1 MQLKILIQDY
11 VKLDVDGNVNMLP
24 MLNAIAPLA
33 KILFNTIDKAIPDKD
48 LQAKLKAELQ
58 TQLIQSN
65 TDELKAAARIIEA
78 EAKAGWFA
86 SSWRPLLMY
95 VLIFVLVFNYI
106 FAPIVKML
114 TGIVVGFELPG
125 DVWTLLNVGLGGYVV
140 GRSAESVARTMANK
154 PQPKDQENG

>member
-1 MQLKILIQDY
+1 
-11 VKLDVDGNVNMLP
+11 MLP
-24 MLNAIAPLA
+24 MLGAIAPLA
-33 KILFNTIDKAIPDKD
+33 KILFSTIEKAVPDKD
-48 LQAKLKAELQ
+48 LAARLKADLQ
-58 TQLIQSN
+58 TQLLQSN
-65 TDELKAAARIIEA
+65 TEELKAAARVIEA

-114 TGIVVGFELPG
+114 TGAVVGFELPG

-140 GRSAESVARTMANK
+140 GRSAESVARTIANK
-154 PQPKDQENG
+154 PKE